1 MVRASLQWNSEMHC
15 IFNTVEHHPISPLIE
30 HHPISPLIVVA
41 TSKIRMLLWTI
52 FENLLI
58 CLFSV
63 WTCCR
68 AHPVFASIL
77 LPVLFVLGRR
87 HISLH
92 KKSKYKKDFFLY
104 LCKCAMNALKNL
116 SQTCEP
122 SVNPKLLLDG
132 ILRQDH
138 PTDEKWRRY
147 LTEKVWPSALIDL
160 EGDDRICRFIPAIGL
175 EIGCATAL

>member
-1 MVRASLQWNSEMHC
+1 
-15 IFNTVEHHPISPLIE
+15 
-30 HHPISPLIVVA
+30 
-41 TSKIRMLLWTI
+41 
-52 FENLLI
+52 
-58 CLFSV
+58 
-63 WTCCR
+63 
-68 AHPVFASIL
+68 
-77 LPVLFVLGRR
+77 
-87 HISLH
+87 
-92 KKSKYKKDFFLY
+92 
-104 LCKCAMNALKNL
+104 MNALKNL

-175 EIGCATAL
+175 EIGCATALWYTFWGQLKCCLILVTVIRHHHHFWQYGSPARSSTEPRDNTDKSRRGNTRNRTRKWRRATNLGGSKLSNFRDAADSRICMLF